1 MQFDLRN
8 MRRQYGIS
16 QTHLAHMIGVDQ
28 ATVSRWERGLENVSP
43 KRRLELV
50 DLFLNKRDRLGPI
63 VEKYIRHHRYV
74 TVCDADYTLLH
85 ISNDLANEIEAS
97 PCDLVGGRYNDH
109 GDISWFHRILE
120 DLQDPDPLMINV
132 VHDFH
137 KKCAHG
143 FVPAYGVHT
152 RGIWLELEGH
162 ERTFVGIV
170 DLVAL
175 TNQPAQLLDSMS
187 VTGLTGNQ

>member
-1 MQFDLRN
+1 MQFDLRH

-16 QTHLAHMIGVDQ
+16 QTALADLIGVDQ
-28 ATVSRWERGLENVSP
+28 ATVSRWERGLENVNP

-74 TVCDADYTLLH
+74 AVSDKNNTMLH
-85 ISNDLANEIEAS
+85 MSPALAKANMSNLSDVIGSHYQDRVE
-97 PCDLVGGRYNDH
+97 
-109 GDISWFHRILE
+109 ISWFNQILE

-132 VHDFH
+132 VHDFD
-137 KKCAHG
+137 KKCG
-143 FVPAYGVHT
+143 QGVIPLNGRHL
-152 RGIWLELEGH
+152 RGVWLELEGH

-170 DLVAL
+170 NLVER
-175 TNQPAQLLDSMS
+175 TNEPPQLLDAM
-187 VTGLTGNQ
+187 TINRLTDNQ